1 MPGNNIKV
9 DFYGF
14 KWQQIRKS
22 IGREM
27 VSHAA
32 RCAVDCEPEENAQYV
47 PNAKPRNSGVALRYE
62 LLPPNLVMRALQL
75 QPTKI
80 ENHNCSIAHVA
91 EIRKPMGWSGNQLK
105 RARASSSAPS

>member
-1 MPGNNIKV
+1 MRPVAPSTASQKRMLNT
-9 DFYGF
+9 
-14 KWQQIRKS
+14 S
-22 IGREM
+22 
-27 VSHAA
+27 
-32 RCAVDCEPEENAQYV
+32 